1 MTLIRSILQ
10 SIFLLAATQTIAA
23 GHNSMI
29 TYQIGDNEYRA
40 FVAEPETIASTT
52 VYIIHDWNGL
62 DDYEIGR
69 AKMLAEQGYRAVA
82 LDLFG
87 INAKLDGFDD
97 YRRETGKLYNDRLEF
112 RARISKGIEATSN
125 GAERNILAGYCFGG
139 AAVLEGA
146 RAGFALDG
154 FVSFHGGLATP
165 QGQNY
170 SNTQGT
176 ILLLHGSA
184 DPVSGMDDLAGLL
197 NVEPTARVYGGARH
211 SFTVQGSRD
220 YLEDADKKS
229 WQAFLEFLS
238 E

>member
-1 MTLIRSILQ
+1 
-10 SIFLLAATQTIAA
+10 
-23 GHNSMI
+23 
-29 TYQIGDNEYRA
+29 
-40 FVAEPETIASTT
+40 
-52 VYIIHDWNGL
+52 
-62 DDYEIGR
+62 
-69 AKMLAEQGYRAVA
+69 

-87 INAKLDGFDD
+87 VNAKLEGFDD
-97 YRRETGKLYNDRLEF
+97 YRRETGKLYKNRSEF
-112 RARISKGIEATSN
+112 RERISKGIEATSN
-125 GAERNILAGYCFGG
+125 DTVRNVLAGYCFGG

-146 RAGFALDG
+146 RAGFSLDG

-165 QGQNY
+165 EGQNY
-170 SNTQGT
+170 LNTQGT

-197 NVEPTARVYGGARH
+197 NELTAAGVEHTARIYGGARH

-238 E
+238 EES